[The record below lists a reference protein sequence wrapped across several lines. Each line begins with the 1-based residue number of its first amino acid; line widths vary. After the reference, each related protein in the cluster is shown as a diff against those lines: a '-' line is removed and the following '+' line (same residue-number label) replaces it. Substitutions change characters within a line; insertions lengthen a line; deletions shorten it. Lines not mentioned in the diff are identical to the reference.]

1 MSCLL
6 RILHEG
12 CQTQMLTD
20 ETLPKNSNPNDS
32 RAPNKP
38 STKKAKP
45 APNLLS
51 QQTDWRVVPYWFAA
65 LAGLIYAA
73 GFLVDFTFLSVL
85 GIRETMA
92 EAFKA
97 KYVYVGLLC
106 LQFPVSVA
114 VVILGFA
121 RIMRSMKLDRIEGT
135 KVGRFLP
142 SMLLIMNL
150 LFVFYLLI
158 GFARSKMGTFYEHEG
173 VFSLI
178 FALTVIGLILA
189 RNLEDWIADKRKESR
204 SQRIRWLLSIFG
216 VWFWNAV
223 RWLLFVLSSALTII
237 AFWHLWPMLWEMLR
251 QGGYLY
257 FGMIGLIITVLYR
270 VDVNMSRY
278 MRLGM
283 KRTVILLAI
292 CICLAFAYL
301 AILAF
306 AARIYPYIP
315 ASRGGGDYT
324 TEPPSVLTFDPRHS
338 PNIPSQLLDRT
349 TDQCRS
355 NPLVILRETADT
367 LFVAVPT
374 KTNGPCQWR
383 RLGRV
388 SKPVELFALK
398 REAVAVI
405 TFDNEPSKA
414 LSCEWSAIQDN
425 VVEPLASPP
434 VGSPCLTNANPPTP

>member
-1 MSCLL
+1 IRKLNVLKRMLPGDPLSLPME
-6 RILHEG
+6 RRHELSAANPPRRLPNK
-12 CQTQMLTD
+12 MLTD

-32 RAPNKP
+32 RAANKP

-45 APNLLS
+45 APNLLP

-237 AFWHLWPMLWEMLR
+237 AFWHLWPMLWEMLW

-283 KRTVILLAI
+283 KRTVVLLAI
-292 CICLAFAYL
+292 CIC
-301 AILAF
+301 
-306 AARIYPYIP
+306 
-315 ASRGGGDYT
+315 
-324 TEPPSVLTFDPRHS
+324 
-338 PNIPSQLLDRT
+338 
-349 TDQCRS
+349 
-355 NPLVILRETADT
+355 
-367 LFVAVPT
+367 
-374 KTNGPCQWR
+374 
-383 RLGRV
+383 
-388 SKPVELFALK
+388 
-398 REAVAVI
+398 
-405 TFDNEPSKA
+405 
-414 LSCEWSAIQDN
+414 
-425 VVEPLASPP
+425 
-434 VGSPCLTNANPPTP
+434 